1 VFDGTNFIVF
11 IFLIVGCIVLKFTI
25 LELVAVTTHLPFKR
39 QIEGSRRS
47 VSYIC
52 KVVCTVMFMFC
63 DTAAGNVCNWALA
76 IVALLYHLQNFA
88 TYLLSIFMA
97 NLLLYCMFYI
107 VMKV

>member
-1 VFDGTNFIVF
+1 MFSFSF
-11 IFLIVGCIVLKFTI
+11 IFSGAECTALKFTV
-25 LELVAVTTHLPFKR
+25 LKLVGVTAHLPSKR
-39 QIEGSRRS
+39 NTEEKRRKS

-52 KVVCTVMFMFC
+52 KVICIMVFIFDC
-63 DTAAGNVCNWALA
+63 DTATGNVCNWALA